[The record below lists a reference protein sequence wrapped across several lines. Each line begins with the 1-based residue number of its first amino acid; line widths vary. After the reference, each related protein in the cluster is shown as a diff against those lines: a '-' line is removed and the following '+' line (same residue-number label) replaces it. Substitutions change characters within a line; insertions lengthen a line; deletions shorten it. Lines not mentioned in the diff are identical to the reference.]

1 MSSKVYKDEPCAG
14 MYASHSEYGEVRLIG
29 KLAHDGEES
38 VWIVDCW
45 ENSLKL
51 VFERDLNLY
60 YYWSD

>member
-14 MYASHSEYGEVRLIG
+14 MYASHGEYGEVRLIG
-29 KLAHDGEES
+29 KLPHDGEES

-51 VFERDLNLY
+51 VFERDLSLY
-60 YYWSD
+60 YYWGD